1 MQFNIH
7 NTYNFII
14 LSRAVSIKLVYNAF
28 ITVIFFFFFLL
39 EKIKI
44 TSTFEVTT
52 KLKNEH
58 VQYSEVILKY
68 RS

>member
-28 ITVIFFFFFLL
+28 ITVIFFFLL

>member
-7 NTYNFII
+7 NTYNFIV

-28 ITVIFFFFFLL
+28 ITVIFFFFLL